1 MGMVTNPTRH
11 VLLPL
16 LLGCLAVG
24 CGGSQVTTVP
34 LLTAAGIPV
43 SLTPSPD
50 VPLEVV
56 TRSTAVRDPLPVD
69 GSSVA
74 FADIEG
80 ALGHAVSSAA
90 VPWAEAHRAQRP
102 EGWELVVEVIQAES
116 SYRDGRLAITLNTR
130 ATLRTRVGSEY
141 LAQTNTRCREAGLTT
156 PETGGP
162 VVYACMTHLGRDL
175 AGWLGGVEP

>member
-1 MGMVTNPTRH
+1 MRQKPT
-11 VLLPL
+11 LL
-16 LLGCLAVG
+16 LLGTLASALHLG
-24 CGGSQVTTVP
+24 CGAHTTTVP

-43 SLTPSPD
+43 SLTPSAE

-56 TRSTAVRDPLPVD
+56 TRSTAIRDPLPVD
-69 GSSVA
+69 GSTVM

-102 EGWELVVEVIQAES
+102 EGWQLVVEVIQAES
-116 SYRDGRLAITLNTR
+116 TFREGRLSITLNTR

-141 LAQTNTRCREAGLTT
+141 IAQTNTRCREAGLTT